1 MLAIKSILANYRQLP
16 TLMFDEIDTGVSGEI
31 SQKMGNI
38 MKQMSR
44 KMQIFTITHL
54 PQIAAKG
61 ESHYKVLKTQDK
73 DKTIT
78 NMVKL
83 NAQERVVEIATMLE
97 GDKISSSAVAHAK
110 QLLN

>member
-1 MLAIKSILANYRQLP
+1 M
-16 TLMFDEIDTGVSGEI
+16 
-31 SQKMGNI
+31 
-38 MKQMSR
+38 
-44 KMQIFTITHL
+44 
-54 PQIAAKG
+54 
-61 ESHYKVLKTQDK
+61 LKTQEK
-73 DKTIT
+73 GKTIT